1 MNTKLA
7 TAQIRLQNWM
17 VTIRDRQNSGLS
29 VKDYCQQ
36 NHISKDAYSYWLR
49 KIKAAALEES
59 GFVEINQPDYSPA
72 ALTVPP
78 SPAETMSLQIR
89 ELQITL
95 PLSVPREVL
104 SMVIEVVSHAQLNIP
119 ERFPSPVRY

>member
-7 TAQIRLQNWM
+7 TAQIRLQNWI
-17 VTIRDRQNSGLS
+17 VTIRDRQHSGLS

-59 GFVEINQPDYSPA
+59 GFVEISQPDYSPA

-78 SPAETMSLQIR
+78 TPAETMSLQIR

-104 SMVIEVVSHAQLNIP
+104 SMVIEAVSYAQ
-119 ERFPSPVRY
+119 

>member
-36 NHISKDAYSYWLR
+36 NHISKDAYYYWLR

-78 SPAETMSLQIR
+78 SPAETMNLQIR
-89 ELQITL
+89 EL
-95 PLSVPREVL
+95 
-104 SMVIEVVSHAQLNIP
+104 
-119 ERFPSPVRY
+119 